1 VSGVGTSRAS
11 YDKATQYAKANM
23 KTAEEVVAAAK
34 TSSKEIGEKVLHHA
48 EINTKAV
55 FEAAAALARAR
66 TLPELA
72 RLQTNFVHQQLTVAQ
87 AQSQDLFQL
96 SAEVAQHT
104 FATINSAVAKHFKE
118 LKKSTKAASVGPG
131 LRIKTLQKVDL
142 VRFWRTWAPPC
153 RRSQLV

>member
-1 VSGVGTSRAS
+1 MNGNNDPQYVFDPQALRLPEQLQSIIVSGVGNGRAS

-23 KTAEEVVAAAK
+23 KTAEKIVSAAQ

-87 AQSQDLFQL
+87 AQGQELFQL
-96 SAEVAQHT
+96 SAELAQQT
-104 FATINSAVAKHFKE
+104 FATINSAVAKHFE
-118 LKKSTKAASVGPG
+118 QLKN
-131 LRIKTLQKVDL
+131 
-142 VRFWRTWAPPC
+142 
-153 RRSQLV
+153 

>member
-1 VSGVGTSRAS
+1 MIVSGVSNGRAS

-23 KTAEEVVAAAK
+23 KTAEKIVSAAH
-34 TSSKEIGEKVLHHA
+34 TTGKEIGEKVLHHA

-87 AQSQDLFQL
+87 AQSQELFEL
-96 SAEVAQHT
+96 SAQLAQQT
-104 FATINSAVAKHFKE
+104 FATINSAVAKHFE
-118 LKKSTKAASVGPG
+118 QLKN
-131 LRIKTLQKVDL
+131 
-142 VRFWRTWAPPC
+142 
-153 RRSQLV
+153 

>member
-1 VSGVGTSRAS
+1 MNGNNDTQYSVFDPAQAIRLPEQLQTIIVSGVGNSRAS

-23 KTAEEVVAAAK
+23 KTAEKIVSAAQ

-72 RLQTNFVHQQLTVAQ
+72 HLQTNFVHQQMTVAH
-87 AQSQDLFQL
+87 AQSQELFQL
-96 SAEVAQHT
+96 SAELAQQT
-104 FATINSAVAKHFKE
+104 FATINSAVAKHFE
-118 LKKSTKAASVGPG
+118 QLKKT
-131 LRIKTLQKVDL
+131 D
-142 VRFWRTWAPPC
+142 
-153 RRSQLV
+153 